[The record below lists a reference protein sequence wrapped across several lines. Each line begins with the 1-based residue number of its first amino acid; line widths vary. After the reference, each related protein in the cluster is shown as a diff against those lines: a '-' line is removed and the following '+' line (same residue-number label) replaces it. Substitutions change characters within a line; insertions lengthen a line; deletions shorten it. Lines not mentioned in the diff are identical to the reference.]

1 MVGYTSN
8 INPGSRLAACSSCS
22 VFCDEDL
29 NYFPFSRFF
38 QAVRS
43 QLFRQ
48 MYLAHRNSIVMSC
61 TKY

>member
-8 INPGSRLAACSSCS
+8 INPGSRLVACS
-22 VFCDEDL
+22 VFRDEDL

-38 QAVRS
+38 QAVKS